1 MTIDL
6 IILGLVLLF
15 AVVGALSGGAK
26 QIANLVALA
35 VAWFVSRKLATWV
48 GPKMAAAL
56 GGAPLLIGTV
66 AGSLLL
72 FIVVLVAVRYALT
85 YLLRRLL
92 GGKDPDKRGMDLDGA
107 LGFVLG
113 GAKVALIAYVVLS
126 ALVFAEQYVVV
137 AGRHLGVSP
146 KDSVSFGLAR
156 RYNLFELTQFAA
168 VKDLV
173 TVGRVAT
180 NPERARS
187 LADNPAF
194 KSLKQDPRFQKAL
207 ADKQLRE
214 ALERGDTQAAL
225 RSNLVLQ
232 LLQDPQFVAR
242 LGAAARAS
250 ERE

>member
-15 AVVGALSGGAK
+15 AVAGAISGGAK

-35 VAWFVSRKLATWV
+35 VAWYVSRKLGTYV

-66 AGSLLL
+66 AGTMLV
-72 FIVVLVAVRYALT
+72 FITVLVAIRYALT
-85 YLLRRLL
+85 YFLQRLF
-92 GGKDPDKRGMDLDGA
+92 GGPDPDKRNVDGA
-107 LGFVLG
+107 IGFVLG
-113 GAKVALIAYVVLS
+113 GAKVALISYVVLS
-126 ALVFAEQYVVV
+126 ALVFAEQYIIV
-137 AGRHLGVSP
+137 AGKRMGVSP

-156 RYNLFELTQFAA
+156 RYNLFEMTQFAA
-168 VKDLV
+168 VKDMAA
-173 TVGRVAT
+173 VAKVAG
-180 NPERARS
+180 NPESARRM
-187 LADNPAF
+187 ADNPAF
-194 KSLKQDPRFQKAL
+194 KSLKQDPRFQRAL
-207 ADKQLRE
+207 SDKKLRE
-214 ALERGDTQAAL
+214 ALEKGDTQAAL

-250 ERE
+250 ERGE